1 MESLLLYLW
10 ALFNCLFGLPQ
21 VHQKPP
27 TSPPLLQGHIP
38 PPPAPEPI
46 TVIEL
51 PLPPVAPDNRE
62 GSCSSEVNPARTGCI
77 GRTTQIQS
85 GNFLPDNLHV
95 LSMVHFVGAPAAPD
109 PASIFQGEQLII
121 IKIDGTLF
129 ANGDSWRCITCGV
142 PDHNSVGAT
151 SKLDYPQAFRD
162 GRRILAGANIIQA
175 AHGFTGDDL
184 TPDQVHIIPIRWKTT
199 ADNSGPGGS
208 MRELRLHP
216 DDVHLGWSAFS
227 FDTGSLGQYCYYG
240 RLAFSPSPSSGLP
253 LAPRYD
259 LTSVN
264 LLYDPVASQPLA
276 VHPTD
281 PSRLLLNAS
290 AISVG
295 ELRGF
300 SASGKEVT
308 YVGSPSES
316 SNIDVFAAD
325 LVTGAVRRLT
335 SHPEYV
341 DPVDLSPEG
350 GPDGG
355 AWTVVMDTRGSGR
368 QMFLAGL
375 RRIPPLTDLVTVA
388 AVASVRNNGYR
399 RFFQPWLIDRH
410 GDRGTYMGQKINA
423 AGDGIPGGGAIND
436 PEWNGMADPKWSG
449 DGTRIAYWQALT
461 RSPACGG
468 DNLLPCYESTAQGGR
483 TARLMVAHLTSRPA
497 VARAAIEVA
506 ADVVPWGT
514 MYVPGVAAPR
524 RLLPGP
530 GAYTLF
536 GRAAGW
542 ANVTLAGKQ
551 IGGPIEG
558 VKVEYYDFSD
568 DGENVLT
575 GLERVA
581 AWYSSPTT
589 VNIDWD
595 SDLDQTGPDAGTKKT
610 SPGGFHVRIDILDNK
625 FEANGTL
632 TTVVGG
638 KTYLQPANGT

>member
-21 VHQKPP
+21 VHQKPQ

-51 PLPPVAPDNRE
+51 PLPPVAPSNSE
-62 GSCSSEVNPARTGCI
+62 GSCSSKVNPARTGCI
-77 GRTTQIQS
+77 GRTTKIQS

-121 IKIDGTLF
+121 IKIDGTFF

-142 PDHNSVGAT
+142 PNHNSVGAT

-184 TPDQVHIIPIRWKTT
+184 TPDQVHIIPIRWNTSV
-199 ADNSGPGGS
+199 DGSGLGGS

-227 FDTGSLGQYCYYG
+227 FDAGSLGQYCYYG
-240 RLAFSPSPSSGLP
+240 RLAFNPSPSSGLP

-264 LLYDPVASQPLA
+264 LLYDPAASQPLA

-281 PSRLLLNAS
+281 PSRLLLSAS

-341 DPVDLSPEG
+341 DPVDLSSEG

-355 AWTVVMDTRGSGR
+355 AWTVVMDTRGTGR

-375 RRIPPLTDLVTVA
+375 RRVPPLTDLVTVA

-461 RSPACGG
+461 RPPACGG
-468 DNLLPCYESTAQGGR
+468 DNPLPCYASTAQGGR
-483 TARLMVAHLTSRPA
+483 TSRLMVAHLTR
-497 VARAAIEVA
+497 
-506 ADVVPWGT
+506 
-514 MYVPGVAAPR
+514 
-524 RLLPGP
+524 
-530 GAYTLF
+530 
-536 GRAAGW
+536 
-542 ANVTLAGKQ
+542 KQ
-551 IGGPIEG
+551 IGGPIDG
-558 VKVEYYDFSD
+558 VKAEYHDFSD
-568 DGENVLT
+568 DGENVLR

-589 VNIDWD
+589 VNIDWE
-595 SDLDQTGPDAGTKKT
+595 SDLEQAGPDAGTKKT

>member
-27 TSPPLLQGHIP
+27 TSPPLLQGIIP

-129 ANGDSWRCITCGV
+129 PNGDSWRCITCGV
-142 PDHNSVGAT
+142 PDHNAVGAT
-151 SKLDYPQAFRD
+151 PKLDYPQAFRD

-253 LAPRYD
+253 LAPGYD

-276 VHPTD
+276 VHPTT
-281 PSRLLLNAS
+281 PRAC
-290 AISVG
+290 
-295 ELRGF
+295 
-300 SASGKEVT
+300 
-308 YVGSPSES
+308 S
-316 SNIDVFAAD
+316 S
-325 LVTGAVRRLT
+325 T
-335 SHPEYV
+335 
-341 DPVDLSPEG
+341 
-350 GPDGG
+350 
-355 AWTVVMDTRGSGR
+355 
-368 QMFLAGL
+368 
-375 RRIPPLTDLVTVA
+375 PPP
-388 AVASVRNNGYR
+388 Y
-399 RFFQPWLIDRH
+399 P
-410 GDRGTYMGQKINA
+410 
-423 AGDGIPGGGAIND
+423 
-436 PEWNGMADPKWSG
+436 
-449 DGTRIAYWQALT
+449 
-461 RSPACGG
+461 
-468 DNLLPCYESTAQGGR
+468 
-483 TARLMVAHLTSRPA
+483 
-497 VARAAIEVA
+497 
-506 ADVVPWGT
+506 
-514 MYVPGVAAPR
+514 
-524 RLLPGP
+524 
-530 GAYTLF
+530 
-536 GRAAGW
+536 
-542 ANVTLAGKQ
+542 
-551 IGGPIEG
+551 
-558 VKVEYYDFSD
+558 
-568 DGENVLT
+568 
-575 GLERVA
+575 
-581 AWYSSPTT
+581 
-589 VNIDWD
+589 
-595 SDLDQTGPDAGTKKT
+595 
-610 SPGGFHVRIDILDNK
+610 
-625 FEANGTL
+625 
-632 TTVVGG
+632 
-638 KTYLQPANGT
+638 